1 MALSQD
7 QIQALVARLRPYVDE
22 TGLHVPEYAE
32 IKDTLV
38 NAWRGIFGDD
48 IYVEPDSQ
56 DGQLIAV
63 FALAL
68 LDTYSALEDVYL
80 GFSPST
86 ASGEGLSRV
95 VKINGIR
102 RQPGSRS
109 TVDVRIV
116 GQPGTAIDH
125 GVVRSTSGDRW
136 DLPAAVVIPVSGEVT
151 VTATAQAEGA
161 VAALAGEVS
170 EIATPTRGWQSV
182 TNAAPAVL
190 GAETESDAALRL
202 RQTYSVAI
210 PSRTIFE
217 GVIGAVLDLPEVLKV
232 RGYENDS
239 DGADDNGIPAHSI
252 CIVAQGGS
260 ASDIAHAIWLKKTPG
275 CGTYGSTTEVVID
288 SNGVSSQIRFSR
300 PVEKKLRVTVSITP
314 EAGYVAPTAEEI
326 KAAIVKYVTTL
337 QIGQDVSIS
346 RVTAV
351 VISVA
356 STFDIGSITMGIA
369 AAPQASENVVIAY
382 NELATCRIDDIEVET
397 S

>member
-7 QIQALVARLRPYVDE
+7 QIQTLVARLRPYVDE

-32 IKDTLV
+32 IKNTFV
-38 NAWRGIFGDD
+38 SAWRGVFGDD

-68 LDTYSALEDVYL
+68 LDTYQALEDVYL

-95 VKINGIR
+95 VKINGLR
-102 RQPGSRS
+102 RQSGSRS

-116 GQPGTAIDH
+116 GQPGTTIDH
-125 GVVRSTSGDRW
+125 GVVRSASGDRW
-136 DLPAAVVIPVSGEVT
+136 NLPAVVVIPVSGEVT

-161 VAALAGEVS
+161 IAALAGEVS

-182 TNAAPAVL
+182 TNMVPAVM

-217 GVIGAVLDLPEVLKV
+217 GVIGAVLDLPGVLKV

-239 DGADDNGIPAHSI
+239 DAADDNGIPAHSI

-260 ASDIAHAIWLKKTPG
+260 ASDIARVIWLKKTPG
-275 CGTYGSTTEVVID
+275 CGTVVID
-288 SNGVSSQIRFSR
+288 SNGIPSQIRFSR

-314 EAGYVAPTAEEI
+314 EVGYVAPTANEI
-326 KAAIVKYVTTL
+326 KSAIVKYVTAL

-356 STFDIGSITMGIA
+356 STFDISSITMGIA

-382 NELATCRIDDIEVET
+382 NELATCRVDDIEVET

>member
-1 MALSQD
+1 M
-7 QIQALVARLRPYVDE
+7 
-22 TGLHVPEYAE
+22 
-32 IKDTLV
+32 
-38 NAWRGIFGDD
+38 
-48 IYVEPDSQ
+48 
-56 DGQLIAV
+56 
-63 FALAL
+63 
-68 LDTYSALEDVYL
+68 
-80 GFSPST
+80 
-86 ASGEGLSRV
+86 
-95 VKINGIR
+95 
-102 RQPGSRS
+102 
-109 TVDVRIV
+109 
-116 GQPGTAIDH
+116 
-125 GVVRSTSGDRW
+125 
-136 DLPAAVVIPVSGEVT
+136 IPVSGEVT

-288 SNGVSSQIRFSR
+288 SNGGFSQIRFSR

>member
-1 MALSQD
+1 MAFSQD
-7 QIQALVARLRPYVDE
+7 QIENLVSLLRPYIDE
-22 TGLHVPEYAE
+22 NGLHIPEYAE
-32 IKDTLV
+32 IKNTLIS
-38 NAWRGIFGDD
+38 AWRGIFGDD

-68 LDTYSALEDVYL
+68 LDTYQALEDVYL

-95 VKINGIR
+95 VKINGLR

-116 GQPGTAIDH
+116 GQPGTTIDH
-125 GVVRSTSGDRW
+125 GVVRSASGDRW
-136 DLPAAVVIPVSGEVT
+136 NLPAVVVIPVSGEVT

-161 VAALAGEVS
+161 IAALAGEVS

-182 TNAAPAVL
+182 TNMVPAVM

-217 GVIGAVLDLPEVLKV
+217 GVIGAVLDLPGVLKV

-239 DGADDNGIPAHSI
+239 DAADDNGIPAHSI

-260 ASDIAHAIWLKKTPG
+260 ASDIARVIWLKKTPG

-288 SNGVSSQIRFSR
+288 SNGIPSQIRFSR
-300 PVEKKLRVTVSITP
+300 PVEKKLRVTVTITP
-314 EAGYVAPTAEEI
+314 ESGYVAPTANKI
-326 KAAIVKYVTTL
+326 KAAIIKYATTL

-346 RVTAV
+346 RITAA

-356 STFDIGSITMGIA
+356 LTFDIRSITMGIA
-369 AAPQASENVVIAY
+369 SAPQASENVVIAY
-382 NELATCRIDDIEVET
+382 NELATCRVDDIEVET